1 MEKYGTKFGRSIIMA
16 KETKFKLELYLL
28 RENERLNTYLNI
40 INQLTKQANDIS
52 DNVKRVEVKLK
63 KKYPE
68 YVEK

>member
-1 MEKYGTKFGRSIIMA
+1 MA

>member
-1 MEKYGTKFGRSIIMA
+1 MA

-52 DNVKRVEVKLK
+52 DNIKRVEVKLK

>member
-1 MEKYGTKFGRSIIMA
+1 MA

-52 DNVKRVEVKLK
+52 DNIKKVEVKLK